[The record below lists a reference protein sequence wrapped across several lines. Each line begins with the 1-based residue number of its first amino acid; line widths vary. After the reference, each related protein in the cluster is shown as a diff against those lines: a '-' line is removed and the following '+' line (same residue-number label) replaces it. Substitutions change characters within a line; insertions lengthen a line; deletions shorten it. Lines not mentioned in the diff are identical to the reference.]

1 MRVRLAIAALVLLV
15 GRPVG
20 AQGEGYVDRTDIWK
34 ATGIGGAESPPP
46 GPFEPVISILPA
58 VGYNPAA
65 RLMLGALGSV
75 GMFLGDPAT
84 TTISSGSALILIS
97 ENRQIV
103 ATVNAVVM
111 TARNEWELQSDWR
124 LLYYN
129 QDTFGLGTSTAPIHS
144 GITIGGLGSTSP
156 VPGGQPIDFNL
167 IRLHQIAMRR
177 VKGALYVGG
186 GVRYDRYFGID
197 DRRLDLAASPPVVT
211 SHYAYSTFFGFAP
224 EAYTVSSAS
233 LSALYDD
240 RDSTINPYRGTYA
253 NVDFRMS
260 PTWLGST
267 KAATQLY
274 GEARHYFSL
283 SRAVPRNVLAVWVLG
298 QTVLTGDVP
307 YLALPSEGWDA
318 KNATGRGF
326 VQGRF
331 RGPSELYAEAEL
343 RFRITPN
350 GLVGGTVFANARTF
364 SSPPVSIPGFQHQG
378 ESLFHTV
385 VPAGGFGLRFMLSR
399 ATRNNVRLDF
409 GFGQGS
415 VAFYLGLGEVF

>member
-1 MRVRLAIAALVLLV
+1 MHGRLAVVTLVALVAS
-15 GRPVG
+15 PVG
-20 AQGEGYVDRTDIWK
+20 AQGEAYVDRTDIWK

-46 GPFEPVISILPA
+46 GPFEPVVSVLPA
-58 VGYNPAA
+58 VGYNPSAKW
-65 RLMLGALGSV
+65 MLGALGSV
-75 GMFLGDPAT
+75 GMYLGDPAT
-84 TTISSGSALILIS
+84 TTISSGSALLLVS
-97 ENRQIV
+97 TNRQII

-111 TARNEWELQSDWR
+111 TARNDWELQSDWR

-129 QDTFGLGTSTAPIHS
+129 QDTFGLGTSTAPINS
-144 GITIGGLGSTSP
+144 GITIGGLGSTAP

-167 IRLHQIAMRR
+167 IRLHQVAMRR
-177 VKGALYVGG
+177 VWSALYVGG

-197 DRRLDLAASPPVVT
+197 DRRLDLVASPPVVT
-211 SHYAYSTFFGFAP
+211 SHYAYSTFFGFTP
-224 EAYTVSSAS
+224 EAYTVSSVS
-233 LSALYDD
+233 LTALYDD

-253 NVDFRMS
+253 SLDYRMS
-260 PTWLGST
+260 PAWLGSSKSST
-267 KAATQLY
+267 HLY

-298 QTVLTGDVP
+298 QTVFTGDVP
-307 YLALPSEGWDA
+307 YLALPAEGWDA

-331 RGPSELYAEAEL
+331 RGPTELYAEAEL

-350 GLVGGTVFANARTF
+350 GLVGGTVFANVRSF
-364 SSPPVSIPGFQHQG
+364 SSPAVAVPGFQSSG
-378 ESLFHTV
+378 ESLLHTL

-399 ATRNNVRLDF
+399 ATRNNVRVDF